1 MIFCGSSDVGLHQS
15 ISVAVDWPHLW
26 ESRSLKRYAV
36 DGKRT
41 RNLYRDVQCK
51 CYCPPLPSTV
61 SPLSL
66 RINNKHLVLERL
78 SLDWEEVMLSYQGT
92 RRHRERGG
100 PLVGQRFK
108 SVAVRWWLVPVLR
121 AVESIHRRRF
131 WSLLRST
138 QTRKTKGRSEWK
150 QEFYCHVTY

>member
-1 MIFCGSSDVGLHQS
+1 MMCNVNVTALLF
-15 ISVAVDWPHLW
+15 
-26 ESRSLKRYAV
+26 R
-36 DGKRT
+36 
-41 RNLYRDVQCK
+41 VQFLLC
-51 CYCPPLPSTV
+51 L
-61 SPLSL
+61 L

-131 WSLLRST
+131 
-138 QTRKTKGRSEWK
+138 
-150 QEFYCHVTY
+150 